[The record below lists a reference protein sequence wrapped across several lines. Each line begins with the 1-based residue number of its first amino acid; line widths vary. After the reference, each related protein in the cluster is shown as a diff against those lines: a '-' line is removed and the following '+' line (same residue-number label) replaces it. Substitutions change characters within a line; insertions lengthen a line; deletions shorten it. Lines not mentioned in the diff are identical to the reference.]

1 MLIVK
6 ARCGRERHRLRRIFA
21 FEIRDSDGILGT
33 VRILRVQREDQLE
46 GVFLYVEFRLGGSH
60 RANSQN
66 SDTF

>member
-6 ARCGRERHRLRRIFA
+6 ARCGCERHRLRRIFA
-21 FEIRDSDGILGT
+21 FEIHDSDGILGT
-33 VRILRVQREDQLE
+33 VGILRVQREDQLE
-46 GVFLYVEFRLGGSH
+46 GVFYVEFRLGGSH